1 VALIDLLDTCL
12 DNDKNQFVPVLSQ
25 VTGMLGR
32 AATDSNPEMKQKVA
46 SFAGSLA
53 RELSTTAGHHMK
65 LVVIG
70 LTANLA
76 HQHSKVRKV
85 TLRGLKDIVVARGAE
100 PFLAEAVA
108 QLKFSMN
115 DRS

>member
-1 VALIDLLDTCL
+1 MALIDLLDTCL